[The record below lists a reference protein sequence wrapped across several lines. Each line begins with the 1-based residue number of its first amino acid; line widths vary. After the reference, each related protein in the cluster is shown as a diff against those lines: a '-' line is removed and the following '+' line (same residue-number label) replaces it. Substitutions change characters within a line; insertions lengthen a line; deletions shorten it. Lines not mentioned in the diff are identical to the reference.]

1 MATDDLVDG
10 IMKAISK
17 LPDEN
22 AKEVHEMIREISEN
36 MDMDKHSLKD
46 IVEFAKFMIISL
58 SFTVYMT
65 TYMKKQE
72 QGY

>member
-36 MDMDKHSLKD
+36 MDMDKHTLKD
-46 IVEFAKFMIISL
+46 IILFIESILVSL
-58 SFTVYMT
+58 SFTVYLS
-65 TYMKKQE
+65 TYSKKQE